1 MVIND
6 DAAHTIEASD
16 PASVSGQSPETAS
29 KSRVGMLSFTLP
41 LVMLVLFVVWTAVPS
56 ILIPVQVQALTG
68 STDVGG
74 LALASILGTIAAAIA
89 NPVFGRL
96 SDRTRSRF
104 GRRTPWIVGGALA
117 GGAMLLLQAS
127 APSVAILGLCWA
139 GTTLTLNAFQAAY
152 VAIVPDR
159 VPVRRIGL
167 VSSLVGA
174 GMNAG
179 VLLGSLMFV
188 FWPELAGTGG
198 YTVLAV
204 IVVVV
209 AIAFVLI
216 SPDTDSR
223 ELKSEP
229 FSLGAFFKSFWVSPR
244 RYPDFAWVFLAR
256 VLLMLGYFLLFAFL
270 MFAIQDYVGVA
281 PGEAVTQGA
290 LLFTINGAASIVGSL
305 LVAPIADR
313 SGKLKTFVLIAG
325 IGLAVSLVIPLIQAS
340 MTAMYIFA
348 VINGLA
354 FGVYMSVDTALVNR
368 VLPDQADAG
377 KDLGLMNMSMVIPQV
392 LSAALGALI
401 VTLVGYA
408 GLFAVAAVIA
418 VIGALAIL
426 PVRKLA

>member
-6 DAAHTIEASD
+6 DAAA
-16 PASVSGQSPETAS
+16 PATQTAPPVPLVPDA
-29 KSRVGMLSFTLP
+29 RPAVGGLAVTLP
-41 LVMLVLFVVWTAVPS
+41 IVMLTLFVVWTAVPS
-56 ILIPVQVQALTG
+56 ILMPVQVQALTG
-68 STDVGG
+68 STDVGA
-74 LALASILGTIAAAIA
+74 LALASVLGTIAAAVA

-104 GRRTPWIVGGALA
+104 GRRSPWIVGGALA

-127 APSVAILGLCWA
+127 APSVVLLGLCWA

-188 FWPELAGTGG
+188 FFPELAGPAG
-198 YTVLAV
+198 YTILAAL
-204 IVVVV
+204 VVVV
-209 AIAFVLI
+209 AVAFVII

-223 ELKSEP
+223 ALPREP
-229 FSLGAFFKSFWVSPR
+229 FRLRGLLSTFWVSPR
-244 RYPDFAWVFLAR
+244 QFPDFAWVFLAR

-270 MFAIQDYVGVA
+270 MFALQDYIGLPA
-281 PGEAVTQGA
+281 DQAIGQGA
-290 LLFTINGAASIVGSL
+290 LLFSVNGAASIVGSL
-305 LVAPIADR
+305 IAAPFADR
-313 SGKLKTFVLIAG
+313 GGRLKTFVLIAG
-325 IGLAVSLVIPLIQAS
+325 LGLAVSLVVPLLQPT

-354 FGVYMSVDTALVNR
+354 FGVYMAVDTALVNR
-368 VLPDQADAG
+368 VLPVRADAG

-392 LSAALGALI
+392 LSASLGALI
-401 VTLVGYA
+401 VTLVGYS
-408 GLFAVAAVIA
+408 GLFAVAAAIA
-418 VIGALAIL
+418 LAGALAIV
-426 PVRKLA
+426 PVRKLV